1 MVSDHTAT
9 SLQHYCLS
17 VIWYGLCRQ
26 GKIDD
31 TVELL
36 TTSAPSMPDYI
47 RTAVIDL
54 VKSQPEFYPM
64 PSWTH
69 LSQLHGPKVGADWDC
84 YACTK
89 NQTPLGHVSP
99 DQFAHPLAH
108 SVPGSHSPT
117 CSSPTRPLTYPLTYP
132 STHPQAHNCA
142 LASC

>member
-1 MVSDHTAT
+1 MQLIPHKLQAHDDRLCLGVSRHSEHVELCGTDHTAT

-17 VIWYGLCRQ
+17 VNWYGLCRQ

-69 LSQLHGPKVGADWDC
+69 LSQLHGPKVA
-84 YACTK
+84 AVR
-89 NQTPLGHVSP
+89 TPFLIFVYHHV
-99 DQFAHPLAH
+99 A
-108 SVPGSHSPT
+108 
-117 CSSPTRPLTYPLTYP
+117 
-132 STHPQAHNCA
+132 
-142 LASC
+142 